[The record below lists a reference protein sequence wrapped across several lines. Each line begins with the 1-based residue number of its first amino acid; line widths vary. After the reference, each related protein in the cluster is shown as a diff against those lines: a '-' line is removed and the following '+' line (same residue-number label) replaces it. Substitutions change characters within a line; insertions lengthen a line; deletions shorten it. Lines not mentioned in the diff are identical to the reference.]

1 MIFSRK
7 KQTVAP
13 ASPPVMR
20 SRDRVENHD
29 NPLARRFHPEDEPD
43 TIDLQ
48 QPTGFNDEPGTAE
61 LANKRTAPETIDILT
76 FSSETGKI
84 YAHPGR
90 DDQQVY
96 LDDEAILA
104 QTELRPGD
112 RVRVGSLELQLSK
125 VENED

>member
-61 LANKRTAPETIDILT
+61 LAKKLTASETVDILT

-84 YAHPGR
+84 YAHPGQV
-90 DDQQVY
+90 DQQVY
-96 LDDEAILA
+96 LDDEAVLA
-104 QTELRPGD
+104 PTELRPGD
-112 RVRVGSLELQLSK
+112 RLRIGKLELYLSRVAK
-125 VENED
+125 EE